1 MKRSV
6 KVRDELGRDDMIAVT
21 QQGPVSVLTLAH
33 GKANALD
40 LEFCRAL
47 MGQFVKLQK
56 SSTVQAVVIT
66 AEGPIFSAG
75 VNLLRVQQGGPKYL
89 RTFLP
94 VFNKM
99 YDTIFNFPKPLVA
112 AVNGHAIAGG
122 CVLACCA
129 DFRVMARGSGRI
141 GVTELLVG
149 LPFPALAFE
158 VMRFVTGPRS
168 LAETIYTGA
177 TYTPEDAAERGLV
190 HEAVDPAELT
200 ARAVA
205 AAQMLAQ
212 IAPATFA
219 QTKKQIRLPV
229 TERMKRDGK
238 KIDAETTKMWCSPK
252 ATASIRAYV
261 ERTLKK

>member
-1 MKRSV
+1 
-6 KVRDELGRDDMIAVT
+6 MIAVT
-21 QQGPVSVLTLAH
+21 QQGPVAILTLMH

-40 LEFCRAL
+40 IEFCRAL
-47 MGQFVKLQK
+47 TGQFVKLQK
-56 SSTVQAVVIT
+56 SPAEAVVIC
-66 AEGPIFSAG
+66 AEGAIFSAG
-75 VNLLRVQQGGPKYL
+75 VNLLRLQEGGAKYI
-89 RTFLP
+89 RAFLP
-94 VFNKM
+94 ALNKM

-129 DFRVMARGSGRI
+129 DFRIMAQGNGRI

-158 VMRFVTGPRS
+158 IMRFVTGPRYFS
-168 LAETIYTGA
+168 ETVYTGA
-177 TYTPEDAAERGLV
+177 TYAPAAALERGLL
-190 HEAVDPAELT
+190 HETAPPAGLIEQAVGA
-200 ARAVA
+200 AR
-205 AAQMLAQ
+205 MLAQ
-212 IAPATFA
+212 IQPAAFA

-238 KIDAETTKMWCSPK
+238 RIDAAAVKAWCSPQ
-252 ATASIRAYV
+252 AAASIRAYV

>member
-1 MKRSV
+1 
-6 KVRDELGRDDMIAVT
+6 MIAVT
-21 QQGPVSVLTLAH
+21 QQGSVAVMTLAH

-40 LEFCRAL
+40 IEFCRAL
-47 MGQFVKLQK
+47 TGQFAKLKK
-56 SSTVQAVVIT
+56 SPAQAVVIT

-75 VNLLRVQQGGPKYL
+75 VNLLRVQEGGPKYL
-89 RTFLP
+89 RKFLP
-94 VFNKM
+94 VFNAM

-112 AVNGHAIAGG
+112 AINGHAIAGG

-129 DFRVMARGSGRI
+129 DFRVMARGSARI

-158 VMRFVTGPRS
+158 VMRFVTGPRYF
-168 LAETIYTGA
+168 AETIYTGA
-177 TYTPEDAAERGLV
+177 TYSPEDAAERGLV
-190 HEAVDPAELT
+190 HEAVEGAELVE
-200 ARAVA
+200 RAVA
-205 AAQMLAQ
+205 AAAMLSQ

-238 KIDAETTKMWCSPK
+238 KIDAEMTKIWCSPK
-252 ATASIRAYV
+252 ATASIRNYV
-261 ERTLKK
+261 SRTLKK

>member
-1 MKRSV
+1 
-6 KVRDELGRDDMIAVT
+6 MIAVT

-56 SSTVQAVVIT
+56 SPAVQAVVIT

-75 VNLLRVQQGGPKYL
+75 VNLLRAQEGGTKYL
-89 RTFLP
+89 RAFLP
-94 VFNKM
+94 VLNKM

-122 CVLACCA
+122 CILACCA